1 MYKLTISKQM
11 DQPKTNWTISAKCEA
26 IEEGADPNIFV
37 FHAKPD
43 GDTYSNV
50 ASLADMNS
58 LPIGAPTKIVN
69 DDGTVDNIPF
79 YRLPEVTLDFCNG
92 LLAAHFVD
100 ILNIDSKL
108 LVREYKAAR
117 KLADVQVIEI

>member
-1 MYKLTISKQM
+1 MYKLTISKQT

-26 IEEGADPNIFV
+26 TEEGADPNIFV

-58 LPIGAPTKIVN
+58 FPIGAPTKIVN
-69 DDGTVDNIPF
+69 ELGWKPSRPFEVGLKETIKWYLDNDAW
-79 YRLPEVTLDFCNG
+79 TN
-92 LLAAHFVD
+92 D
-100 ILNIDSKL
+100 IISG
-108 LVREYKAAR
+108 EYLEYMK
-117 KLADVQVIEI
+117 KQYK